1 MHTVKLEHNQAA
13 LILTLDANGEM
24 VVDVIGQDYP
34 SLSKE
39 ICEIIALKLI
49 NETDFQDEVLAWTS
63 EASSERNPARNTLD
77 TDTLQE
83 HLKCT

>member
-13 LILTLDANGEM
+13 LLLTLDENGEM

-49 NETDFQDEVLAWTS
+49 NEADFQEEILAWTS
-63 EASSERNPARNTLD
+63 EASSESSPARNTLD
-77 TDTLQE
+77 ADTMQE
-83 HLKCT
+83 QLKCT